1 MEVSVVF
8 FAFVELPAGLINR
21 EVYQMNLSIFERHLI
36 VDWGTYDSVH
46 KFFRRFIALVCQLNH
61 EALDCKA
68 FNDAFEEF
76 IQYLTYNK
84 KSWVQFIIWTWTR
97 FWWGPMFSGML
108 MPAVV

>member
-1 MEVSVVF
+1 MLYLTIMRDIRAYCSKGFMEVSVVF
-8 FAFVELPAGLINR
+8 FSFVELPAGLINR

-61 EALDCKA
+61 EDLDCKA

-84 KSWVQFIIWTWTR
+84 K
-97 FWWGPMFSGML
+97 L
-108 MPAVV
+108 